1 MWKKD
6 PLESISKSAGQTKG
20 VETASPPTTALFTEA
35 SQKEWREQF
44 EFPTGIY
51 SFPHV
56 NGKYT
61 RTLINPS
68 YQR

>member
-20 VETASPPTTALFTEA
+20 VETASPLTTALFPEA
-35 SQKEWREQF
+35 SQKEWGERF

-56 NGKYT
+56 NGKSDYE
-61 RTLINPS
+61 
-68 YQR
+68 